1 MLDRDKL
8 IALQLEVLTEL
19 GWKPPG
25 DVIDQIIAGGLLTTT
40 LAADV
45 CEVTKTTVHR
55 WMEDAAA
62 KGRPLGVL
70 TPAGYLIGLERL
82 LDYVEAEQDLHAR
95 NKARARA
102 AKYSDVWS
110 QPLSLKKTQ
119 GDAVRGS
126 K

>member
-1 MLDRDKL
+1 
-8 IALQLEVLTEL
+8 LT
-19 GWKPPG
+19 
-25 DVIDQIIAGGLLTTT
+25 ASM
-40 LAADV
+40 AADV

-55 WMEDAAA
+55 WMEDAAE

-95 NKARARA
+95 NKAKARA

-110 QPLSLKKTQ
+110 QPQLALKKT
-119 GDAVRGS
+119 GTG
-126 K
+126 

>member
-1 MLDRDKL
+1 MCDHDKL
-8 IALQLEVLTEL
+8 IALHLEALTEL
-19 GWKPPG
+19 DWTPPG

-40 LAADV
+40 MAADV
-45 CEVTKTTVHR
+45 CEVTKTTIHR
-55 WMEDAAA
+55 WMEDATAT
-62 KGRPLGVL
+62 GRPLGVL

-110 QPLSLKKTQ
+110 QPQLALKKT
-119 GDAVRGS
+119 GTR
-126 K
+126 